1 MKNISEDKN
10 IVYGKNPIVEIL
22 ENNPLRINK
31 IFIQDKISF
40 DNRLKK
46 IVDLARDNKILVKF
60 TNINNFFE
68 EHVAHQGVVAL
79 VSPVEYIELEDFLNL
94 PPKNKFKKLIILDEI
109 SDPHN
114 FGAIIRTV
122 ACAGFDGVLVSN
134 HRSCPVTNV
143 VEKVSM
149 GGVNHINIIK
159 TNSISASIDYL
170 KKNNWW
176 IIATDAECKDNYFDI
191 DYTDMDFA
199 VIMGSEGKGISKTLL
214 NKADFK
220 VKIPTNFESLN
231 VSNAAAVIIYEA
243 VRQILKKS

>member
-1 MKNISEDKN
+1 MKNTSDEKN

-40 DNRLKK
+40 DNKLKK

-94 PPKNKFKKLIILDEI
+94 PAKSQFKKLIVLDEI

-191 DYTDMDFA
+191 DYTDMNFA

-231 VSNAAAVIIYEA
+231 VSNAAAILMFEFL
-243 VRQILKKS
+243 RQQEV